1 MEVAYAEWLGLG
13 LMIASLLGLF
23 YLSKRYWL
31 RTTRE
36 IKKRSPPKAKESA
49 MKVISRIVER
59 KRYSPKRAIPIFGIK
74 LGKADKDFL
83 AHLESWQLS
92 RLSNVRYTIER

>member
-1 MEVAYAEWLGLG
+1 MEFGYAEWMGFG
-13 LMIASLLGLF
+13 LMTASLLGLF
-23 YLSKRYWL
+23 YLAKRYMQ

-36 IKKRSPPKAKESA
+36 IKNRGLPKAKESA
-49 MKVISRIVER
+49 MRAITRIVER
-59 KRYSPKRAIPIFGIK
+59 ERYSPKRAIPIFGIK
-74 LGKADKDFL
+74 LGKADKEFL